1 MARHT
6 VAGSQNMASLPTAFP
21 QVIIQIHMLKIT

>member
-1 MARHT
+1 
-6 VAGSQNMASLPTAFP
+6 VACSQNMASLPTAFP